1 MVSSFW
7 EAVKISC
14 TVIFSIIFEWWI
26 VFLFLLSIEL
36 CLGFWILWLL
46 DFERE
51 FVAPLGLISLLIS
64 VGIPLRERY
73 IVEDNSILQRSAD
86 WMRALAKRDI

>member
-1 MVSSFW
+1 MISSFL

-14 TVIFSIIFEWWI
+14 TVVFSIIFEWWI

-36 CLGFWILWLL
+36 CLGFWILWLI
-46 DFERE
+46 DFKRE
-51 FVAPLGLISLLIS
+51 FVATLGLISLLIS

-73 IVEDNSILQRSAD
+73 IVDDNSIFQRSTE
-86 WMRALAKRDI
+86 WVRGLNKR